1 MLTTNCIAKV
11 FSKTNIANVS
21 NGDFSYLAK
30 ILKVYQSDFDNVFT
44 LADIFDYCFDILKK
58 EYRNEYFYKNLI
70 ANKLLMGRH
79 SLSTS
84 TMLSEFRVGSNKADC
99 VIINQISTCYE
110 IKTDFDNLN
119 RLKAQLK
126 SYLEL
131 FDKVYVVVSDKHL
144 QSVLLTV
151 PDEVGVINLTQKD
164 TLKEI
169 KKAEIVKRKLDIS
182 MLMNSLR
189 VDEYKNL
196 VESIYGY
203 VPVVSN
209 TEIFSTCEELLL
221 ACDNDLVRKKY
232 KRTLLKTRDVDKN
245 FLYSLPSSLKITGI
259 NSDLK
264 KKHREDLINNIHSTF
279 SKDSLCTSLY

>member
-11 FSKTNIANVS
+11 FSRANITNVS
-21 NGDFSYLAK
+21 NGDFSHLAK
-30 ILKVYQSDFDNVFT
+30 IVQAYKNNFDSILT
-44 LADIFDYCFDILKK
+44 LADIFDFCFDKLKK

-79 SLSTS
+79 SLRTS
-84 TMLSEFRVGSNKADC
+84 TMLSEFRVGANKADC
-99 VIINQISTCYE
+99 VIINDISTCYE

-119 RLKAQLK
+119 RLKGQLA

-144 QSVLLTV
+144 KSVLIAV
-151 PDEVGVINLTQKD
+151 PEEVGIINLTNKN

-169 KKAEIVKRKLDIS
+169 KKAELVKSELNIP
-182 MLMNSLR
+182 MLMHSLR
-189 VDEYKNL
+189 SEEYKDL

-203 VPVVSN
+203 IPPVSN
-209 TEIFSTCEELLL
+209 MEIFSACEELLL
-221 ACDNDLVRKKY
+221 SCENGLVRNKY
-232 KRTLLKTRDVDKN
+232 KKTLLKTRNIDKN
-245 FLYSLPSSLKITGI
+245 FVHSLPSSLKITGI

-264 KKHREDLINNIHSTF
+264 KKHRENLINNIHSTF
-279 SKDSLCTSLY
+279 SKDLLCTSLY